1 MPVYNII
8 ELLNKLFLVSS
19 ELLHEA
25 VNLHNFLHFH
35 SDLMSNCLGGG
46 DSDRQ
51 DMMSSDSGTEW
62 AELEQLFTRKYYN
75 ERDLL
80 VNTKAVSQLVN
91 TILNNVYGSNE
102 W

>member
-1 MPVYNII
+1 M
-8 ELLNKLFLVSS
+8 
-19 ELLHEA
+19 
-25 VNLHNFLHFH
+25 
-35 SDLMSNCLGGG
+35 
-46 DSDRQ
+46 Q

-91 TILNNVYGSNE
+91 TVLNGFYGSNE

>member
-1 MPVYNII
+1 
-8 ELLNKLFLVSS
+8 
-19 ELLHEA
+19 
-25 VNLHNFLHFH
+25 
-35 SDLMSNCLGGG
+35 MSNCLGGG
-46 DSDRQ
+46 DRDIK
-51 DMMSSDSGTEW
+51 DMMSSDPGTEW

-91 TILNNVYGSNE
+91 YTLSGAIGPDE

>member
-1 MPVYNII
+1 MNY
-8 ELLNKLFLVSS
+8 ELLNKLFLVYS
-19 ELLHEA
+19 EFLQGA
-25 VNLHNFLHFH
+25 VNLHNYLHFH

-46 DSDRQ
+46 DSDMQ

-91 TILNNVYGSNE
+91 TILSGINGSDE

>member
-1 MPVYNII
+1 M
-8 ELLNKLFLVSS
+8 
-19 ELLHEA
+19 
-25 VNLHNFLHFH
+25 
-35 SDLMSNCLGGG
+35 
-46 DSDRQ
+46 Q

-62 AELEQLFTRKYYN
+62 AELEQLFTRKYYS

-91 TILNNVYGSNE
+91 STLSGVHGSDE